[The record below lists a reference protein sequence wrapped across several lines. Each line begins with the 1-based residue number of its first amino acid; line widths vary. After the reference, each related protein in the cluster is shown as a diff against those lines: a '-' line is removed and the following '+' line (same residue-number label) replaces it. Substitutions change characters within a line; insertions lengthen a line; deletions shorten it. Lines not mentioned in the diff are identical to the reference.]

1 MFFKKNTSRICMTF
15 QKLKNVSPSRRITLT
30 STFDIKM
37 DCYENIVKVSQT
49 IDVNQLTFILNNI
62 EKNKE
67 KKFVDIDKSN
77 NNIPKNVIDKIN
89 SYYEYSFVS

>member
-1 MFFKKNTSRICMTF
+1 MFFQKNTYRICMTF
-15 QKLKNVSPSRRITLT
+15 QELKNVSPSPRIPPT

-37 DCYENIVKVSQT
+37 DCYENIVKISQT
-49 IDVNQLTFILNNI
+49 IDINQLIFILNNI
-62 EKNKE
+62 EKTKE

-89 SYYEYSFVS
+89 SYYEYSFIF

>member
-1 MFFKKNTSRICMTF
+1 MFFQKNEYS
-15 QKLKNVSPSRRITLT
+15 NPITLMNIPPPSLSPIIP

-37 DCYENIVKVSQT
+37 DCYENIVKISQT

-62 EKNKE
+62 EKNKD
-67 KKFVDIDKSN
+67 KKFVDIDKSNN

-89 SYYEYSFVS
+89 SYYEYSFVF